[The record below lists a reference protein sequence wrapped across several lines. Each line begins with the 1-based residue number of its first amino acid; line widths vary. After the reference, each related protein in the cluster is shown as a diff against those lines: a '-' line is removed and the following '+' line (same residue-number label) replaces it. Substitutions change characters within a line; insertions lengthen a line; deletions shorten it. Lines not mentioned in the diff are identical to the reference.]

1 MISIETKAFLLETAT
16 KLVFCKKTLGKGPVI
31 EDNCG
36 VGASKEPSDGAEGT
50 HLNVMNLT
58 FFRES
63 MLLSYFRPE
72 KLFRAIA

>member
-1 MISIETKAFLLETAT
+1 MRSIETKVILLETST
-16 KLVFCKKTLGKGPVI
+16 KLLFCKKTLGKWPVV

-36 VGASKEPSDGAEGT
+36 VGAGIEPSDGAKGT